1 MFVCCSQGWIHEKA
15 KLIESTDELGND
27 LAGVMTLQRRLST
40 MERDLAAIQAKV
52 SMGLFPATA
61 GTVLVTWR
69 TLFSFFIM
77 LVHLNFLFCHD
88 EFTSCYVLSEFS
100 FSEITSVC

>member
-1 MFVCCSQGWIHEKA
+1 MVFVCCSQGWIHEKA

-61 GTVLVTWR
+61 GTVLVMWR
-69 TLFSFFIM
+69 KY
-77 LVHLNFLFCHD
+77 LVSSSYWC
-88 EFTSCYVLSEFS
+88 
-100 FSEITSVC
+100 I